1 MKVENLI
8 TKRTSGFFD
17 TFCNPKPFKYVMD
30 PSQCKS
36 LSKMH
41 VATILFNVVN
51 LGSLTVEIKFIGGYG
66 ISMKSPSY

>member
-1 MKVENLI
+1 
-8 TKRTSGFFD
+8 
-17 TFCNPKPFKYVMD
+17 MD

-51 LGSLTVEIKFIGGYG
+51 WGSFIVAIKFIGGYG